1 MNEASGTNQNSSR
14 GGGTRVFKKS
24 SPNGKITAYLGK
36 RDFVD
41 HITHTDP
48 IDGLVLIDK
57 EYCDSVY
64 GNKRIMASLTC
75 AFRYGREDL
84 DVLGLTFR
92 KELYAEKQQVY
103 PPLDVNNDK
112 LCTRL
117 QERLLRKL
125 GQNAYPFFF
134 KLPNNSPCSVTLQV
148 NNGFL
153 AGKGRKSPAPGDTG
167 KPCGVDY
174 ELKAYVLEE
183 GETEPNRK
191 NNVRL
196 AIRKVQFAPSRQ
208 GPQPT
213 QEVQQDFIL
222 SNNPITLEATLDKE
236 LYYHGETLNVNVQIT
251 NNSNRAVKKI
261 KISVRQFADICL
273 YSSAQYK
280 CQVASIEQDTHVP
293 PSSTMCRVFQIT
305 PRLSDNKDKRGLALD
320 GQLKH
325 EDTNLAST
333 TICKEGIPREHLGIV
348 VSYKVKVKLLM
359 NGFGGDV
366 SLCLPFSLM
375 HSKPTD
381 DSDNQRGQNAQN
393 ARTIRAE
400 LKTTEP
406 QPPEP
411 EEKVKPKTE
420 EPNLITFD
428 DPSSSKFVQPP
439 PNPAVLQGAG
449 DSPMQSNSETQN
461 QIPAVAQHA
470 PPPPGPQPG
479 YNPFSNT
486 NDSAHA
492 PQEDEDFVFE
502 AFARTRL
509 QQQT

>member
-1 MNEASGTNQNSSR
+1 MSKEKDEKENQR
-14 GGGTRVFKKS
+14 GGTRVFKKS

-57 EYCDSVY
+57 EFCNSTY
-64 GNKRIMASLTC
+64 GNKRVMASLTC

-92 KELYAEKQQVY
+92 KELHSEKQQVY

-125 GQNAYPFFF
+125 GHNAYPFFF
-134 KLPNNSPCSVTLQV
+134 KLPNNSPCSVTLQ
-148 NNGFL
+148 
-153 AGKGRKSPAPGDTG
+153 PAPGDTG

-183 GETEPNRK
+183 GESEPNRK

-196 AIRKVQFAPSRQ
+196 AIRKVQFAPDRQ
-208 GPQPT
+208 APQPT

-236 LYYHGETLNVNVQIT
+236 LYYHGETLSVNVQIT

-280 CQVASIEQDTHVP
+280 CQVASMEQETHVP
-293 PSSTMCRVFQIT
+293 PSSTMCRVFHIT
-305 PRLSDNKDKRGLALD
+305 PSLSDNKDKRGLALD

-333 TICKEGIPREHLGIV
+333 TICKEGIPRENLGIV

-381 DSDNQRGQNAQN
+381 DSDNQRRENAQN
-393 ARTIRAE
+393 ARSIRE
-400 LKTTEP
+400 QLKIKSP
-406 QPPEP
+406 DVKNEP
-411 EEKVKPKTE
+411 ELTSPRTGNEVDLINFDGPEVAKSELAGSGLNQVPAAGA
-420 EPNLITFD
+420 PNVTATA
-428 DPSSSKFVQPP
+428 SGQ
-439 PNPAVLQGAG
+439 
-449 DSPMQSNSETQN
+449 
-461 QIPAVAQHA
+461 
-470 PPPPGPQPG
+470 
-479 YNPFSNT
+479 YNPFAT
-486 NDSAHA
+486 NNPGESGNPAQRNPADDF
-492 PQEDEDFVFE
+492 EFEDF
-502 AFARTRL
+502 ARARFDK
-509 QQQT
+509 QQ

>member
-1 MNEASGTNQNSSR
+1 M
-14 GGGTRVFKKS
+14 
-24 SPNGKITAYLGK
+24 
-36 RDFVD
+36 
-41 HITHTDP
+41 
-48 IDGLVLIDK
+48 
-57 EYCDSVY
+57 
-64 GNKRIMASLTC
+64 
-75 AFRYGREDL
+75 
-84 DVLGLTFR
+84 
-92 KELYAEKQQVY
+92 
-103 PPLDVNNDK
+103 
-112 LCTRL
+112 
-117 QERLLRKL
+117 
-125 GQNAYPFFF
+125 
-134 KLPNNSPCSVTLQV
+134 
-148 NNGFL
+148 
-153 AGKGRKSPAPGDTG
+153 
-167 KPCGVDY
+167 
-174 ELKAYVLEE
+174 EE

-411 EEKVKPKTE
+411 TAEKVNPKIE

-449 DSPMQSNSETQN
+449 DSPMQSNPEAQN